1 VLLSGNS
8 RTRYQTSSLPEQG
21 SESGVAPFV
30 RGTERCRSGQLEAS
44 TRGAGGAA
52 PCSSHRLALGRLRR
66 LPAKN
71 NIEGANYPERV
82 AYDAE
87 AAVSYAAEVWAG
99 RIWREEAV
107 SYANEFLDEKNAQ
120 RFWIRGGSHWEH
132 HCALVYTIEAARQ
145 LNSGADGADTAIRLL
160 EMALEETR
168 HARRQY
174 QER

>member
-1 VLLSGNS
+1 M
-8 RTRYQTSSLPEQG
+8 
-21 SESGVAPFV
+21 
-30 RGTERCRSGQLEAS
+30 
-44 TRGAGGAA
+44 
-52 PCSSHRLALGRLRR
+52 
-66 LPAKN
+66 
-71 NIEGANYPERV
+71 